1 MEFSITH
8 TRQPEDPKSG
18 VVKIGWFF
26 ADETSSVVYFPP
38 ERLRTVDMNRT
49 HAKSASR
56 CPAVIGLESRYM
68 MVRCPFEMH
77 LGFIRDD
84 KGKPALKN
92 LMGSKSPVRSSKL
105 NQLLWVTSE
114 SEWRFADRP
123 TVQLKLPYMFI
134 SDEPVYLSQVPPF
147 LDYQDSE
154 PIPGTLF
161 GGRFPIDVWP
171 RPLMWAFQW
180 HNIKKP
186 IRLKRGQPLF
196 YCQFELDNPERQFQV
211 FEAERAPELQEY
223 CKMITGAVNYV
234 NQTFSLFKRAAE
246 VRPSQL
252 LVKKEKR

>member
-1 MEFSITH
+1 
-8 TRQPEDPKSG
+8 
-18 VVKIGWFF
+18 
-26 ADETSSVVYFPP
+26 
-38 ERLRTVDMNRT
+38 
-49 HAKSASR
+49 
-56 CPAVIGLESRYM
+56 M

-105 NQLLWVTSE
+105 NQLLSVTSE

-161 GGRFPIDVWP
+161 GGHFRSMFG
-171 RPLMWAFQW
+171 
-180 HNIKKP
+180 
-186 IRLKRGQPLF
+186 RGP
-196 YCQFELDNPERQFQV
+196 
-211 FEAERAPELQEY
+211 
-223 CKMITGAVNYV
+223 
-234 NQTFSLFKRAAE
+234 
-246 VRPSQL
+246 
-252 LVKKEKR
+252 

>member
-1 MEFSITH
+1 MEFSINH

-18 VVKIGWFF
+18 LVKIGWFF
-26 ADETSSVVYFPP
+26 ADDTSSVVYFPP
-38 ERLRTVDMNRT
+38 ERSRTVDMNRT

-68 MVRCPFEMH
+68 MVRCPFDLH
-77 LGFIRDD
+77 IGFIKDD
-84 KGKPALKN
+84 KGKPVLKD
-92 LMGSKSPVRSSKL
+92 LMGCKSPVRNSKL
-105 NQLLWVTSE
+105 HQLLSITSE

-123 TVQLKLPYMFI
+123 TVQLKPPYIFI
-134 SDEPVYLSQVPPF
+134 SDGPVYISQVPPF
-147 LDYQDSE
+147 LDYQDAE
-154 PIPGTLF
+154 PFPGTLF

-171 RPLMWAFQW
+171 QPLLWAFEW

-196 YCQFELDNPERQFQV
+196 YGQFELDNPERQFQV
-211 FEAERAPELQEY
+211 FEAERTPELQEY
-223 CKMITGAVNYV
+223 LNKISAAVNYV

-252 LVKKEKR
+252 LAKKEKR

>member
-1 MEFSITH
+1 M
-8 TRQPEDPKSG
+8 
-18 VVKIGWFF
+18 KIGWFF
-26 ADETSSVVYFPP
+26 ADEISSVVYFPP

-56 CPAVIGLESRYM
+56 GPAVIGLESRYM

-105 NQLLWVTSE
+105 NQLLSVTSE
-114 SEWRFADRP
+114 SEWRFADRL

-147 LDYQDSE
+147 LDYQGSE

-171 RPLMWAFQW
+171 WTLMWAFEG

-211 FEAERAPELQEY
+211 FEAEGTPELQNDYRRGEL
-223 CKMITGAVNYV
+223 C
-234 NQTFSLFKRAAE
+234 Q
-246 VRPSQL
+246 
-252 LVKKEKR
+252 